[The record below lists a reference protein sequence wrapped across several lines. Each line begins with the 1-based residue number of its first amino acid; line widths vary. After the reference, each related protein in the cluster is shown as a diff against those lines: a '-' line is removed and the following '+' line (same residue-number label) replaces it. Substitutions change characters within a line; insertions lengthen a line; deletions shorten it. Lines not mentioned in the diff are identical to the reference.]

1 MPGDRRA
8 QGTDRGRRRGE
19 EVALRL
25 GAVSASRGCH
35 ELPAREGSPLRIPE
49 SASHC
54 PHLDFEPQASGTA
67 RLDKV
72 LLFEATQSSVPRC
85 GSPRKPMQVLRS
97 DRMRDIWEVSR
108 T

>member
-1 MPGDRRA
+1 M
-8 QGTDRGRRRGE
+8 
-19 EVALRL
+19 ALRL
-25 GAVSASRGCH
+25 GTVSASRGCH

-72 LLFEATQSSVPRC
+72 LLFKATQSSVPRC